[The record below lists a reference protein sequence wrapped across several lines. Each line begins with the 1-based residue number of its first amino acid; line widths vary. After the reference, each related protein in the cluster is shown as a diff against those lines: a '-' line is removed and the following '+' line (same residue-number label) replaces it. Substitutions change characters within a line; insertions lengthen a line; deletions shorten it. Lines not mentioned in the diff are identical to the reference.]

1 VAVSDSKILGT
12 SHLDGVTLAA
22 TSQAGTYVV
31 ENLTNVQPGK
41 IWRSTSAAAQTITG
55 DFGEEKRSTAF
66 CLYAHNLSNDGSA
79 TVRVTLSNDSGHSDI
94 VYDTTVEATDP
105 LYGWGE
111 GPYGMEGYG
120 GYTSEGWTQ
129 RFTVIWFDATVV
141 ARYFRCIITDTANAY
156 GYVQAGRIKVGQ
168 HIDIPVVAGYGM
180 GWTEQTEMT
189 RTRGGAL
196 RSDSRDPY
204 RYANGTTAVLDK
216 IQEGDLLEVFRSV
229 GKRSDVLWSAFP
241 DDNTAQTRRNTIL
254 GRLTDYGA
262 AEIQQVGST
271 VTFSIEEGL

>member
-1 VAVSDSKILGT
+1 MSDSRILGA
-12 SHLDGVTLAA
+12 SHLDGTTLTVT
-22 TSQAGTYVV
+22 SEAGSYSVS
-31 ENLTNVQPGK
+31 NLLNVQNGR
-41 IWRSTSAAAQTITG
+41 IWRSTTDAAQTITG

-66 CLYAHNLSNDGSA
+66 CLYAHNLSNDGTAS
-79 TVRVTLSNDSGHSDI
+79 VRVTLSNDSGHTDQ

-120 GYTSEGWTQ
+120 GYSSEGWAQ
-129 RFTVIWFDATVV
+129 PFTVIWFGSTIV
-141 ARYFRCIITDTANAY
+141 ARYFRCIITDTSNSY
-156 GYVQAGRIKVGQ
+156 NYIQAGRIKVGQ
-168 HIDIPVVAGYGM
+168 HIDVPVVSGYGM

-204 RYANGTTAVLDK
+204 RYANATTAVLDK

-229 GKRSDVLWSAFP
+229 GRRSDVLWSAFP

-254 GRLTDYGA
+254 GRLTDYGTA
-262 AEIQQVGST
+262 NIQKVGST
-271 VTFSIEEGL
+271 ITFSIEEGL